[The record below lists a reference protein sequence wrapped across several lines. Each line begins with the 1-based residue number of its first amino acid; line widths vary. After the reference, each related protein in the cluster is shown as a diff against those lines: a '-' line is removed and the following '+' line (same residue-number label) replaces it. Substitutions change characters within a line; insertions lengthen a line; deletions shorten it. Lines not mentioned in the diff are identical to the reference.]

1 MQHAG
6 ALVAYL
12 SWPSHYYDLMRT
24 GCAFATRI
32 EMPSAAPLPLGCNGS
47 TSPDVKSD
55 DDTLMMMTLS
65 LESLLRL
72 VRRIFGV
79 TRHRGIPCLRVEL
92 PAAGEDLVE
101 LLA

>member
-1 MQHAG
+1 M
-6 ALVAYL
+6 L
-12 SWPSHYYDLMRT
+12 T
-24 GCAFATRI
+24 GCAFAARI
-32 EMPSAAPLPLGCNGS
+32 EMPSRAAAAPLPLGCKWIDQPCINWM
-47 TSPDVKSD
+47 KSD

-72 VRRIFGV
+72 VWRIFGV
-79 TRHRGIPCLRVEL
+79 TRHRGIPCLRVKL

>member
-1 MQHAG
+1 MIYCVQDALSQPESRCPHA
-6 ALVAYL
+6 L
-12 SWPSHYYDLMRT
+12 
-24 GCAFATRI
+24 
-32 EMPSAAPLPLGCNGS
+32 PLPLSRSAATGS

-65 LESLLRL
+65 HESLLRL

-79 TRHRGIPCLRVEL
+79 TRHRGTPCLRVKL
-92 PAAGEDLVE
+92 PAAGDDLVE